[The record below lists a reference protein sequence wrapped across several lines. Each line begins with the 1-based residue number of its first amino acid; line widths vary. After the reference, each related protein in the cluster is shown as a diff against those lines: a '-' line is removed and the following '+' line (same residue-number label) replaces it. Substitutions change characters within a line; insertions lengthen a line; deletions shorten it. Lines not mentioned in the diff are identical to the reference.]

1 MRRKSKL
8 RTSEFIR
15 RSPTRTRVV
24 SLTIFVALF
33 IWSAKHFGLPVDRVA
48 VVTWILAAFVFANV
62 GKPITDQWRMLK
74 DWSLFALVLFAYDYS
89 RGLADQLG
97 RPVDFTVTRN
107 IDRALFL
114 GHDPNVWIQ
123 QHLNISPTLAW
134 YEYPLAITY
143 MTHFVVPIATA
154 VVLWVWS
161 RTEWVRYMRRLS
173 LLLASGVVTYV
184 IFPVAPPWMA
194 ARNGYLAPIRRI
206 TARAWSHMGLS
217 TVSKLFDRGA
227 AITNP
232 VAALPSL
239 HAAFALMVV
248 VFFWHKMPRWV
259 RIVSLALP
267 ASMALCLVYFGEHYV
282 TDILLG
288 WIYVWLVMWAMNR
301 WEHRTVI
308 A

>member
-1 MRRKSKL
+1 
-8 RTSEFIR
+8 
-15 RSPTRTRVV
+15 
-24 SLTIFVALF
+24 
-33 IWSAKHFGLPVDRVA
+33 
-48 VVTWILAAFVFANV
+48 
-62 GKPITDQWRMLK
+62 MLK
-74 DWSLFALVLFAYDYS
+74 DWSLFAILLLGFDYS

-123 QHLNISPTLAW
+123 QHLNISSHLAW
-134 YEYPLAITY
+134 YEYPLAVTY
-143 MTHFVVPIATA
+143 MTHFIVPIGVA
-154 VVLWVWS
+154 VTLWV
-161 RTEWVRYMRRLS
+161 RNRAEWVRFMRRLG
-173 LLLASGVVTYV
+173 LLLAAGVMTYV

-217 TVSKLFDRGA
+217 TVSKVFDRGT
-227 AITNP
+227 AIINP

-239 HAAFALMVV
+239 HAAFALLVV
-248 VFFWHKMPRWV
+248 VFFWRQMPRWL
-259 RIVSLALP
+259 RLVSLVLP

-288 WIYVWLVMWAMNR
+288 WLYLWLVLWVAKR
-301 WEHRTVI
+301 WERRTANV
-308 A
+308 